1 MQTYFVAPKTVATRS
16 HASSG
21 SGDHDSRTSGE
32 VTEDPE
38 RCQEETRND
47 STGRLMDPK
56 LQRSADW
63 ICEILLRLLKHVVAR
78 RMSCGHH
85 TTGCSKELRKAAMAM
100 QPEIGKQVL
109 DEAKEVIY
117 LPKFNAKAAEK
128 HVDPDTV
135 VLPTRVKAQL
145 HDFVGVIAAMYR
157 CVKAWCCPI
166 DLCCSSA
173 HTLV

>member
-1 MQTYFVAPKTVATRS
+1 MQTYFVTPKSVAARS
-16 HASSG
+16 YGSS
-21 SGDHDSRTSGE
+21 HSGE
-32 VTEDPE
+32 VESKTGSGEST
-38 RCQEETRND
+38 EETMDCSKKHREEIRND
-47 STGRLMDPK
+47 STGKLLDPK

-63 ICEILLRLLKHVVAR
+63 TCEILLRLLKQVIAR

-85 TTGCSKELRKAAMAM
+85 TTGCSKAIRKAAMAM

-128 HVDPDTV
+128 HVNPDSV
-135 VLPTRVKAQL
+135 VLPPKVKAQL

-157 CVKAWCCPI
+157 
-166 DLCCSSA
+166 
-173 HTLV
+173 